1 MHYNF
6 HFTFFPADMEMH
18 IFNTPKTMSI
28 GNYNRNE
35 SSEITSSVKK
45 GKDENINLYN
55 YLLTTFYKESNF
67 SF

>member
-1 MHYNF
+1 
-6 HFTFFPADMEMH
+6 MH
-18 IFNTPKTMSI
+18 ISNTPKTTPI

-45 GKDENINLYN
+45 GKDENINLYD
-55 YLLTTFYKESNF
+55 YLLAPFYKELNF

>member
-1 MHYNF
+1 
-6 HFTFFPADMEMH
+6 MH